1 MQDMNES
8 VKDSLLTVIENLP
21 YEKVKELLDFAEFL
35 LTKKT
40 EVSEMNLDPN
50 KDPILE
56 FIGLG
61 DVKSFSDNI
70 DEELYGN

>member
-56 FIGLG
+56 FIGLD
-61 DVKSFSDNI
+61 DVESFSDKI

>member
-8 VKDSLLTVIENLP
+8 VKDSLLIVIENLP

-50 KDPILE
+50 KDPLLE

-61 DVKSFSDNI
+61 DVESFSDKI

>member
-1 MQDMNES
+1 MNES

-56 FIGLG
+56 FIGLD
-61 DVKSFSDNI
+61 DVESFSDKI

>member
-50 KDPILE
+50 KDPLLE

-61 DVKSFSDNI
+61 DVKSFSDKI